1 MPSSRAQSEEKIVH
15 VTVPAGSE
23 KVIGIRQLSK
33 NHKTGTVQ
41 ILPLTVN
48 TGDQPVSR
56 ISETELQREV
66 IRRQTRADSRH
77 SRSGKPKDDTSR
89 RSQVLTTVS
98 GDDDAG
104 RVLSCLE
111 VSFGDAP
118 RTPSRIS
125 IQHDTDTIKKMDR
138 SPRKSKSRE
147 RTSWLSSKT
156 DYEKSAKWRLSS
168 IFAPESPK
176 RQTSRH
182 LRKTKSMI
190 IQPSQ
195 MTPAWSPYT
204 QPPLNY
210 YPTFFPTT
218 CPKCAESL
226 HTPVT
231 CVNQEG
237 FVNQHVAYVPYPA
250 NNFPN
255 FPVPQYSMETI
266 PPQVRRS
273 MPQNPY
279 YHHHHHALSHR
290 GKTPSGRTVE
300 TDRPPHMMSQGTL
313 FSTSAEDLGIVGQDN
328 GDRTLDLMEIEYATM
343 VDDDGGTRLS
353 PKTLQSIIKLARECS
368 KTSEQIEEIAK
379 QLKLALDDRLGEK
392 WHVIVGD
399 DTFGSNLA
407 SLPGA
412 LANFK
417 ISKNVFLVWQT

>member
-1 MPSSRAQSEEKIVH
+1 M
-15 VTVPAGSE
+15 
-23 KVIGIRQLSK
+23 
-33 NHKTGTVQ
+33 
-41 ILPLTVN
+41 
-48 TGDQPVSR
+48 
-56 ISETELQREV
+56 ELQHEV

-77 SRSGKPKDDTSR
+77 SRSGKSQDEIR
-89 RSQVLTTVS
+89 QRSQVLTTVS

-111 VSFGDAP
+111 VSLGDQS
-118 RTPSRIS
+118 RTPNRIS
-125 IQHDTDTIKKMDR
+125 IQHDTDTTKKTGR

-147 RTSWLSSKT
+147 RTSWLTSKV

-176 RQTSRH
+176 RHVSRH
-182 LRKTKSMI
+182 LRKARSMT

-195 MTPAWSPYT
+195 ITPAWNPYT
-204 QPPLNY
+204 QAPLNY
-210 YPTFFPTT
+210 YPAFFPTG

-226 HTPVT
+226 HTPAK
-231 CVNQEG
+231 CISQEG
-237 FVNQHVAYVPYPA
+237 FANQPVTYVPYPTT
-250 NNFPN
+250 NFAN
-255 FPVPQYSMETI
+255 FPVPQYSVETI
-266 PPQVRRS
+266 PPQVRRP

-279 YHHHHHALSHR
+279 YHHHHHALSNR

-300 TDRPPHMMSQGTL
+300 TERPLHMMSQGTL
-313 FSTSAEDLGIVGQDN
+313 FSTSAEDLGIVDQEN

-353 PKTLQSIIKLARECS
+353 PKTLHSIIKLARECS

-417 ISKNVFLVWQT
+417 INKNVFLVWQT